1 MSLITTGAMA
11 GLLEKVAA
19 LDAEIKKASDALD
32 ELKATREQYAA
43 KAVEEMQ
50 LARVDGVKVA
60 GRSWRVSYDHFAS
73 VPKEKQ
79 EEVLEAAKKAGLL
92 DEVRSVNTAGLKSLL
107 KEMAAGR
114 DARELFSTGTVF
126 EGLVSEYV
134 QPVLRHVTTR

>member
-1 MSLITTGAMA
+1 MA

>member
-1 MSLITTGAMA
+1 M
-11 GLLEKVAA
+11 AA